1 MGQRRR
7 VTPLTVVCAAGLL
20 ASLGLAVAATR
31 HVPVAASS
39 PLHPTGSWRGALI
52 GGLAG
57 AFAAYVIALAL
68 ALRGSLSRTVAAGIG
83 CAAQLLPL
91 ISPLLLSTDAYTYWA
106 YGRLAAHYHANPY
119 AVPPSAHPGDPSY
132 AAMGG
137 NWHHSTTIY
146 GPLFTW
152 ISHFVGYTSS
162 AHTAQLSFRVVAAAS
177 MVAIVFLLWMARAP
191 AVAIVLA
198 GWSPVFALHFAGGG
212 HNDALMLL
220 FVVGALLAG
229 PKRPWL
235 SSCLWV
241 AAVAVKWVA
250 LVLIALDL
258 LAGGVQFWRSR
269 LTRLLVVGAAGVAL
283 TLVAYGTAW
292 KSAFSGLSEQSRR
305 TGSLGAARWLHELG
319 LQHREVVA
327 LLDLLLLA
335 LIAALAVLAVR
346 RGSRHLSL
354 AGTGV
359 AALQG
364 WLNPWYAVWGG
375 ATLAF
380 EETVGLAVVAN
391 VALGAI
397 VLRDA
402 LPL

>member
-1 MGQRRR
+1 MSQRR
-7 VTPLTVVCAAGLL
+7 VYPLTLVCAAGLL
-20 ASLGLAVAATR
+20 VALGVAVAATR

-52 GGLAG
+52 GGLGG
-57 AFAAYVIALAL
+57 AFAAYIVALVL
-68 ALRGSLSRTVAAGIG
+68 ALRGAVSRTVAAGVG
-83 CAAQLLPL
+83 CVAQLLPL

-106 YGRLAAHYHANPY
+106 YGRVAAHYHANPY
-119 AVPPSAHPGDPSY
+119 AVPPSAHPADPSY
-132 AAMGG
+132 AVMGG

-152 ISHFVGYTSS
+152 LSRFVGSTSS
-162 AHTAQLSFRVVAAAS
+162 AHTAQLAFRVVAAAS
-177 MVAIVFLLWMARAP
+177 MVAIVLLLWLARAP

-235 SSCLWV
+235 ASCLWV

-250 LVLIALDL
+250 LVLLALDFV
-258 LAGGVQFWRSR
+258 AGGVRSRRSR
-269 LTRLLVVGAAGVAL
+269 LTRLIVAGTAGIAF
-283 TLVAYGTAW
+283 TSAAYGTAW
-292 KSAFSGLSEQSRR
+292 RSAFTGLSEQSRR

-319 LQHREVVA
+319 LHHREVVV

-335 LIAALAVLAVR
+335 FLAALVLLAVR
-346 RGSRHLSL
+346 RNSRHLSL

-364 WLNPWYAVWGG
+364 WLNPWYAIWGG
-375 ATLAF
+375 ATVAF
-380 EETVGLAVVAN
+380 EEAVGLAVVAN